1 MLVMKNKIRVFILDD
16 RLPKPQEFVERSIF
30 NAPISQSNLKYLVQ
44 HGKWTDEPNL
54 KRLLSDVLSHEYTT
68 QGFITL
74 SGYTNPE
81 ICISNLSKK
90 HMPHVIVYDWE
101 YENQTK
107 QSGPWLLEI
116 LEMTKAFVFVYSGVR
131 NSVPPTLNKR
141 EFDPFAK
148 RFQFFA
154 KGSSTDS
161 VFTSEEFLYQYI
173 LSLVSNNNVIKV
185 GGLSVEFESSGYL
198 SSPTDILHLEAILGR
213 ASLLNLIEENRNKIT
228 AKSVEKM
235 IESIN
240 GRMLLSREKGVLVSP
255 GFSLFNKAAAEEI
268 SYLVALKEFGLGKLE
283 EALQT
288 GFAKV

>member
-1 MLVMKNKIRVFILDD
+1 MKNKIRVFILDD

-30 NAPISQSNLKYLVQ
+30 NAPISQDNLKYLVQ
-44 HGKWTDEPNL
+44 HGQWTDEPNL

-68 QGFITL
+68 QGFITV

-81 ICISNLSKK
+81 ICLSHLSKK
-90 HMPHVIVYDWE
+90 HMPHVIIYDWE

-107 QSGPWLLEI
+107 DSGPWLLEI
-116 LEMTKAFVFVYSGVR
+116 LQMTKAFVFVYSGVR
-131 NSVPPTLNKR
+131 NSVPPTLNKK
-141 EFDPFAK
+141 EFDPFAE
-148 RFQFFA
+148 RFQLFA
-154 KGSSTDS
+154 KGSSADS

-213 ASLLNLIEENRNKIT
+213 ASLLNLIEQNRNKIT
-228 AKSVEKM
+228 ASSVEKM
-235 IESIN
+235 MESIN
-240 GRMLLSREKGVLVSP
+240 GQLLLSRDKGVLISQ
-255 GFSLFNKAAAEEI
+255 GFPLFDKAAAEEI
-268 SYLVALKEFGLGKLE
+268 SYLVALREFGLGKIE
-283 EALQT
+283 EALKT